1 MSARKLPATAATVHE
16 LFGPQAKRL
25 ADLRSLPFV
34 VDREPTPDNGARRM
48 FWRDANT
55 EDRIADE
62 LLGGAWAR
70 RFLDYRSCDPGGT
83 PLLPWIVRDMMRVGA
98 HGGVEIGFLCAV
110 ETAASGRTLAGRVAG
125 GGP

>member
-1 MSARKLPATAATVHE
+1 MSARTLPVSGDALRD

-34 VDREPTPDNGARRM
+34 VDREPTPDNEARRM

-55 EDRIADE
+55 SDGIADE

-70 RFLDYRSCDPGGT
+70 RFLEYRSLNPDAS
-83 PLLPWIVRDMMRVGA
+83 PLLPNIVRDMMRLGSRS
-98 HGGVEIGFLCAV
+98 HVEIGFLA
-110 ETAASGRTLAGRVAG
+110 TLEQWATRRRVG
-125 GGP
+125 GGA

>member
-1 MSARKLPATAATVHE
+1 MSARKLPATGDALRD
-16 LFGPQAKRL
+16 LFGPEAKRL

-34 VDREPTPDNGARRM
+34 VDREPTPDDDRRRA

-55 EDRIADE
+55 VDGIADE

-70 RFLDYRSCDPGGT
+70 RLLEYRSRYPDDS
-83 PLLPWIVRDMMRVGA
+83 PLLPNIVHDMIRLGSRG
-98 HGGVEIGFLCAV
+98 HVEIGFLATL
-110 ETAASGRTLAGRVAG
+110 EQWAAKCRAG